1 MCQKARCWNLKQTS
15 GIIKDFENFL
25 IAEGDELSTIQTY
38 VCDVTQLA
46 TFLTMQHNKELVSA
60 SIDDLRKYVHA
71 IYDTGLMAASIN
83 RKISS
88 IRSFYR
94 FLIFA
99 KKIEANPSTDLEL
112 MKVGR
117 KLPVILSIAEITK
130 IIEVA
135 KENTPLV
142 LRDRACLEILY
153 GAGLR
158 ISELLG
164 VRLVDLDLVSHLVK
178 VVGKGNKQRIVPFG
192 NKAAKSIENYLA
204 NGRPGLVHDR
214 VVPFLVLN
222 ARGKRMSRMG
232 FLKILR
238 KYRIKAGI
246 NKRVTPHMFRH
257 SFATHLLEAG
267 ADLRAVQEL
276 LGHVD
281 ISTTQ
286 IYTHVDREYLREIYR
301 ECHPR
306 A

>member
-1 MCQKARCWNLKQTS
+1 LKQVS
-15 GIIKDFENFL
+15 GIIKNFENFL
-25 IAEGDELSTIQTY
+25 ISEGDELNTIQAY
-38 VCDVTQLA
+38 VYDVTQLEN
-46 TFLTMQHNKELVSA
+46 FLKTQHKKLASVS
-60 SIDDLRKYVHA
+60 IKDLRNYVHA
-71 IYDTGLMAASIN
+71 AYDTGLLPISLN

-88 IRSFYR
+88 IKSFYR
-94 FLIFA
+94 FLVFA
-99 KKIEANPSTDLEL
+99 KTIEVNPSTDLEL

-117 KLPVILSIAEITK
+117 KLPVTLSIAEITA
-130 IIEVA
+130 IIEAA
-135 KENTPLV
+135 KEKTPLG

-164 VRLVDLDLVSHLVK
+164 MKLADLDLVNHLLI

-192 NKAAKSIENYLA
+192 KKAARSIDEYLLQ
-204 NGRPGLVHDR
+204 GRPVLARDR
-214 VVPFLVLN
+214 AINFLVLN
-222 ARGKRMSRMG
+222 VRGKRMSRMG

-246 NKRVTPHMFRH
+246 SKRVTPHMFRH

-276 LGHVD
+276 LGHAD

-286 IYTHVDREYLREIYR
+286 IYTHLDREYLKEIYR
-301 ECHPR
+301 EHHPR

>member
-1 MCQKARCWNLKQTS
+1 MKQTS

-25 IAEGDELSTIQTY
+25 IAEGDQLSTIQTY
-38 VCDVTQLA
+38 LCDVTQLS
-46 TFLTMQHNKELVSA
+46 TFLTMQHKELVSA

-88 IRSFYR
+88 MRSFYR

-99 KKIEANPSTDLEL
+99 KKIEANPATDLEL

-117 KLPVILSIAEITK
+117 KLPVILSIAEITE
-130 IIEVA
+130 IIEAA
-135 KENTPLV
+135 KEKTPLV

-164 VRLVDLDLVSHLVK
+164 VRIADLDLVNHLVK
-178 VVGKGNKQRIVPFG
+178 VVGKGNRQRIVPFG
-192 NKAAKSIENYLA
+192 KKAAKSIEDYLA
-204 NGRPGLVHDR
+204 NGRPGLVRNR

-222 ARGKRMSRMG
+222 ARGKKMSRMG

-246 NKRVTPHMFRH
+246 DKRVTPHMFRH

-286 IYTHVDREYLREIYR
+286 IYTHVDREYLKEIYR
-301 ECHPR
+301 EHHPR

>member
-1 MCQKARCWNLKQTS
+1 MKQTS

-71 IYDTGLMAASIN
+71 IYDTGLMPASIN

-130 IIEVA
+130 IIEA
-135 KENTPLV
+135 ATENTPLV

-192 NKAAKSIENYLA
+192 NKAAKSIEHYLA
-204 NGRPGLVHDR
+204 NGRPGLVRDR

-222 ARGKRMSRMG
+222 ARGKKMSRMG

-301 ECHPR
+301 EHHPR
-306 A
+306 AW